1 MIARIRR
8 SLSDITLRCVLGFL
22 EFHGRRGSASTPER
36 NLQRP
41 RLEPGIATR
50 ADILVMNCTG
60 RRVVHVGFCDWPLTE
75 TRIQDGTLLHLRLK
89 EVCRSLVGI
98 DASKDGVRRYQEAF
112 PYDDTH
118 ICSVYDLASVAES
131 IASCDV
137 VLLGEVI
144 EHLAEPLRALNEI
157 AGLLPPGGEVMA
169 SVPNAFSLKTFAL
182 ALSGVESVHPD
193 HVAWYSPHTLT
204 NLMGRSGLH
213 PVRLQCCQYGT
224 GKQYWAHL
232 ESYPWLADCILGTFR
247 SAAQPVGNGT
257 SPTPEANPTHTGTS
271 EA

>member
-36 NLQRP
+36 HLQRP

-50 ADILVMNCTG
+50 ADVLVTYCTG

-75 TRIQDGTLLHLRLK
+75 ARIEDGTLLHLRLK
-89 EVCRSLVGI
+89 GVCRTLVGI
-98 DASKDGVRRYQEAF
+98 DASEEGVRRYQEAY
-112 PYDDTH
+112 PDDDTH
-118 ICSVYDLASVAES
+118 LCSVYDLSPVADS
-131 IASCDV
+131 IASCEI

-144 EHLAEPLRALNEI
+144 EHLAAPLRALEEI
-157 AGLLPPGGEVMA
+157 AGLLSPGGEVMA

-193 HVAWYSPHTLT
+193 HVAWYSPHTLI
-204 NLMGRSGLH
+204 NLMGRAGLH
-213 PVRLQCCQYGT
+213 PVRLQSCQYGT

-232 ESYPWLADCILGTFR
+232 QSYPWLADCILGTFR
-247 SAAQPVGNGT
+247 LAAQPVGNSV
-257 SPTPEANPTHTGTS
+257 SPAPEADPTHAETS